1 MKDLAKQV
9 LLMFLNNNNDIQTS
23 NIDISFIC
31 II

>member
-23 NIDISFIC
+23 NIDISFIY